1 MAAAPTLIALLHGP
15 DQRGLVARVAGWI
28 FNRQGNILHADQ
40 HRDMEK
46 GVFFQRVEWEPS
58 APRVAGGKSPVARPP
73 DGQETSLETSVLPY
87 QSYGAKASKPGA
99 GGGGES
105 SGLEDAAVAFI
116 DFAKTLGMT
125 AHVASSAHR
134 PKGAIFVS
142 KADHCFHD
150 LLLRARAGEF
160 AGDFACVVSNH
171 PDLAA
176 AARGYGLPFHY
187 VPVTVRAKAAAEARQ
202 LKLLR
207 AAGVE
212 FVILARYM
220 QVLSPGFL
228 AKLDRPVINIHH
240 SFLPAFAGGRPYHQ
254 AHERGV
260 KLIGATAHYATA
272 LLDDGPIIQ
281 QDVARVTHRHS
292 VEDLIRKGRDL
303 EKTVLAQAVRW
314 HLENR
319 VLVYGHKTV
328 VFD

>member
-1 MAAAPTLIALLHGP
+1 MPTFAPTLIALLHGP

-28 FNRQGNILHADQ
+28 FERQGNILHADQ

-46 GVFFQRVEWEPS
+46 GVFFQRVEWVPANGDPETE
-58 APRVAGGKSPVARPP
+58 AREF
-73 DGQETSLETSVLPY
+73 Q
-87 QSYGAKASKPGA
+87 AF
-99 GGGGES
+99 
-105 SGLEDAAVAFI
+105 AA
-116 DFAKTLGMT
+116 TLGM
-125 AHVASSAHR
+125 AAQVASSAHR

-142 KADHCFHD
+142 RADHCFHD
-150 LLLRARAGEF
+150 LILRGKAGEF
-160 AGDFACVVSNH
+160 AGDFACVISNH

-176 AARGYGLPFHY
+176 AARGYGLPFHH
-187 VPVTVRAKAAAEARQ
+187 VPVAARNRAAAEARQ
-202 LKLLR
+202 LRLLR

-212 FVILARYM
+212 FAILARYM

-228 AKLDRPVINIHH
+228 AKFNRPVINIHH

>member
-1 MAAAPTLIALLHGP
+1 MPTPTLIALLHGP

-28 FNRQGNILHADQ
+28 FNRRGNILHADQ

-46 GVFFQRVEWEPS
+46 GVFFQRVEWVP
-58 APRVAGGKSPVARPP
+58 ANGSPEAEAREF
-73 DGQETSLETSVLPY
+73 QVF
-87 QSYGAKASKPGA
+87 
-99 GGGGES
+99 
-105 SGLEDAAVAFI
+105 AA
-116 DFAKTLGMT
+116 TLGMA

-150 LLLRARAGEF
+150 LILRGKAGEF
-160 AGDFACVVSNH
+160 SGDFACVISNH

-176 AARGYGLPFHY
+176 AARSYGLPFHH
-187 VPVTVRAKAAAEARQ
+187 VPVTARTKAAAEGRQ

-207 AAGVE
+207 TAGVE

-228 AKLDRPVINIHH
+228 AKFNRPVINIHH

-303 EKTVLAQAVRW
+303 EKMVLAQAVRW

>member
-1 MAAAPTLIALLHGP
+1 MPTSAPTLIALLHGP

-28 FNRQGNILHADQ
+28 FERQGNILHADQ

-46 GVFFQRVEWEPS
+46 GVFFQRVEWVPANSDPE
-58 APRVAGGKSPVARPP
+58 AEAREF
-73 DGQETSLETSVLPY
+73 QEF
-87 QSYGAKASKPGA
+87 
-99 GGGGES
+99 
-105 SGLEDAAVAFI
+105 AA
-116 DFAKTLGMT
+116 TLGMA

-142 KADHCFHD
+142 RADHCFHD
-150 LLLRARAGEF
+150 LILRGKAGEF
-160 AGDFACVVSNH
+160 AGDFSCVISNH
-171 PDLAA
+171 SDLAA
-176 AARGYGLPFHY
+176 AARGYGLPFHH
-187 VPVTVRAKAAAEARQ
+187 VPVTAKTRAAAEARQ
-202 LKLLR
+202 LRLLR

-212 FVILARYM
+212 FAILARYM

-228 AKLDRPVINIHH
+228 AKFNRPVINIHH